1 MMTRYAHGRPR
12 VPSGQ
17 VATAR
22 AGVMLAFGVVI
33 GSLAA
38 CDPDKLLDVD
48 SPSRI
53 PAEILEAPENA
64 ELMAN
69 SAIADFECAVGAYI
83 VVSGLIGEELKDGLQ
98 TADRW
103 PYDRRSLTAA
113 DRRYQAFDCQSIGA
127 YLPLQTARASAD
139 RVQRYFEQWT
149 DAQVAPFNRTR
160 GIAQMALLGGYSR
173 IYLGE
178 GFCTVA
184 ISYVFGN
191 EITHGGEISRDSV
204 FKEAEARFTQAIAAA
219 APADSIRRAAFLGRA
234 RARLNLRNFAGAKA
248 DADSVP
254 VGFAYRASAS
264 ATNARRENRIW
275 AQNNANTD
283 ATFVDSAT
291 YVARNDPR
299 IPVRRDS
306 GTTITGVPRWRQ
318 LKYTSASSPIP
329 IATYEEA
336 QLILAEAE
344 LELGNVTAAVAALN
358 RVRAGG
364 IRGPLVSVDPATIRA
379 EIIEERRRELFL
391 EGHHLG
397 DIVRYD
403 IQLQPAPGQPY
414 HVGGSYGR
422 RTGRTAAMP
431 LPNNERLNNPNVPD
445 NPPANDACNAP

>member
-1 MMTRYAHGRPR
+1 MTMNRFCGEPR
-12 VPSGQ
+12 R
-17 VATAR
+17 AR
-22 AGVMLAFGVVI
+22 AGAGILLMSAMVVV
-33 GSLAA
+33 SLVA

-64 ELMAN
+64 ELMVN
-69 SAIADFECAVGAYI
+69 SAIADFECALGAYI

-113 DRRYQAFDCQSIGA
+113 DRRYQAFDCQSIGT

-139 RVQRYFEQWT
+139 RVQRYLEQWT
-149 DAQVAPFNRTR
+149 DAQVGSFNRMR
-160 GIAQMALLGGYSR
+160 GIGRMALLGGYSR

-184 ISYVFGN
+184 ISYVFGS
-191 EITHGGEISRDSV
+191 ETTYGGEISRDSV
-204 FKEAEARFTQAIAAA
+204 FKEAEAKFTQALAAVTS
-219 APADSIRRAAFLGRA
+219 PTDSIRQAALLGRA
-234 RARLNLRNFAGAKA
+234 RARLNLGNFAGAKA
-248 DADSVP
+248 DAGAVLP
-254 VGFAYRASAS
+254 GFVYVATAS
-264 ATNARRENRIW
+264 ATNSRRENRIW
-275 AQNNANTD
+275 AQNNSNTD

-299 IPVRRDS
+299 IPVRRDA

-318 LKYTSASSPIP
+318 TKYVAANTPIP
-329 IATYEEA
+329 VARYEEA
-336 QLILAEAE
+336 LLIMAEAD
-344 LELGNVTAAVAALN
+344 LALGNVIAAVDTLN
-358 RVRAGG
+358 KVRARGN
-364 IRGPLVSVDPATIRA
+364 RGPLISIDPATIRA

-397 DIVRYD
+397 DIVRYN
-403 IQLQPAPGQPY
+403 IALEPAPGQPY
-414 HVGGSYGR
+414 HVGGTYGP

-431 LPNNERLNNPNVPD
+431 LPNNERLNNPNVSD
-445 NPPANDACNAP
+445 NPAPGDACNML